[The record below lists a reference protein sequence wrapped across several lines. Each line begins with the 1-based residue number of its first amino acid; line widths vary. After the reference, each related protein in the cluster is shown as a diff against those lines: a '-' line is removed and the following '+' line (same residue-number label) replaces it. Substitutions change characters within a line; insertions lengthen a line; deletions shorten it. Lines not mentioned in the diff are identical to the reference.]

1 MQGADMD
8 QDTNS
13 ASLPKTLRKA
23 SFEEAGEVARLHR
36 YVVRTCLPFLPDLHT
51 PEEDLW
57 YFTNRFFP
65 EHQVWVY
72 AEGSI
77 KGYCGFRE
85 GCVSHLYVSP
95 EVQGKGVG
103 SMLLRKAM
111 EAYSPLRLW
120 VFQRNAPAISF
131 YERHGFRLIETT
143 DGAGNEEKEPDAL
156 YEWIA

>member
-1 MQGADMD
+1 MQGTDMD
-8 QDTNS
+8 QNTNS
-13 ASLPKTLRKA
+13 ASLLRTLRKA
-23 SFEEAGEVARLHR
+23 SLEEAGEVARLHR

-72 AEGSI
+72 AEDSI

-131 YERHGFRLIETT
+131 YEKHGFRLIETT
-143 DGAGNEEKEPDAL
+143 DDAGNEEKEPDAL